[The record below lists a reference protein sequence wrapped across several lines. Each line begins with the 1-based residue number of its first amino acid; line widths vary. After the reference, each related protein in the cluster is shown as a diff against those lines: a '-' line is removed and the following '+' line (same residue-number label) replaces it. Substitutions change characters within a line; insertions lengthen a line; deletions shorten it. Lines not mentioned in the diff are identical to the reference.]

1 MGKFRRR
8 QRLKS
13 MVKGNKSRK
22 KGRGGVREEQVR
34 SLVLTAHEWEEG
46 EVGKWE
52 EKQQAYHK
60 SQKLSLLQRSEVNLA
75 RRPEQK

>member
-22 KGRGGVREEQVR
+22 KGRGGVREEQFR
-34 SLVLTAHEWEEG
+34 SLVLTAQEWEEG

-60 SQKLSLLQRSEVNLA
+60 SQKL
-75 RRPEQK
+75 

>member
-34 SLVLTAHEWEEG
+34 SLVLTAQEWEEG
-46 EVGKWE
+46 
-52 EKQQAYHK
+52 A
-60 SQKLSLLQRSEVNLA
+60 KLANGRRSS
-75 RRPEQK
+75 RRTISPRNCDYCSRVR

>member
-1 MGKFRRR
+1 M
-8 QRLKS
+8 KS

-22 KGRGGVREEQVR
+22 KGRGGAREERVR
-34 SLVLTAHEWEEG
+34 SLVLTAQEWEEG

-60 SQKLSLLQRSEVNLA
+60 SQKL
-75 RRPEQK
+75 